1 MRDIAAIIA
10 AAYRRN
16 AVVLWPLLVLAV
28 SLSLTYFVARS
39 AQQDV
44 ELQLQSYFD
53 FRVRDAVNRIAIR
66 MQAYK
71 QVLRGSAGLFAASVS
86 VERIEF
92 KQYVAA
98 LRLQDSFPGIQGVG
112 FSLIVP
118 AAEKARHIAAIR
130 GEGFPDYSI
139 RPQGQR
145 DLYTSIVY
153 LEPFSG
159 RNLRAFGYDMY
170 SEPVRHA
177 AMQKALESGEEAL
190 SGKVRLVQEFG
201 EREQAGFLVY
211 LPIYRNTAAHASL
224 RERQEHALGWVYAPF
239 RMNDFMKGALGEQA
253 ADLSINIFDGEHM
266 TPDALMFDSSAL
278 ASANASHI
286 PTYQATKR
294 LQLIDNHPWTIH
306 ISASPTMLT
315 RVDSNKPSL
324 FAVVGACGSL
334 LLTILVWM
342 LITGRERAIN
352 AARAMNEELIAEQ
365 YRLSSIIEGTHV
377 GTWEWN
383 VQTGETAF
391 NRYWAKIIGYELSEI
406 EPVSIETWIKF
417 THPDDLK
424 ISDTLLKQHFAHE
437 TEHYE
442 CEARMR
448 HKNGHWV
455 WVLDR
460 GKVATWTSDGKPL
473 MMFGTHQEI
482 TQRKLEEQKVRFDAE
497 HDALTRLPN
506 RALLNDRLQQ
516 ALAIAKR
523 DKEKLALMFIDLDK
537 FKPVN
542 DKFGH
547 DVGDLLLKEV
557 AQRIQGCLRESDTVA
572 RVGGDEFVVLLPS
585 VNEETDA
592 IGVAEKIRHALN
604 LPFDLAGHHLEIS
617 SSTGIAIYPDHG
629 HDEHSLTKSA
639 DIAMYWAKANGRNNV
654 QLFQPDP
661 HPTASGSSTLALG
674 FSNTKTKE

>member
-16 AVVLWPLLVLAV
+16 AVVIWPLLVLAV
-28 SLSLTYFVARS
+28 SLSFTYLVARS

-53 FRVRDAVNRIAIR
+53 FRVRDAVNRIAIG

-118 AAEKARHIAAIR
+118 AAEKERHIAAVR
-130 GEGFPDYSI
+130 SEGFPNYSI
-139 RPQGQR
+139 HPQGQR

-153 LEPFSG
+153 LEPFSD

-177 AMQKALESGEEAL
+177 AMQKALESGEETL
-190 SGKVRLVQEFG
+190 SGKVRLVQESG
-201 EREQAGFLVY
+201 QQEQSGVLMY
-211 LPIYRNTAAHASL
+211 LPIYRTSTPHDTL
-224 RERQEHALGWVYAPF
+224 RDRKQNAMGWVYAPF
-239 RMNDFMKGALGEQA
+239 RMKDFMEGALGEQA
-253 ADLSINIFDGEHM
+253 ADLDIKIFDGEIA
-266 TPDALMFDSSAL
+266 TPEALMFDSSAL
-278 ASANASHI
+278 IKTSAVHN
-286 PTYQATKR
+286 PTYQVTKR
-294 LQLIDNHPWTIH
+294 LQIIDHHPWTIQV
-306 ISASPTMLT
+306 SALPTMLT
-315 RVDSNKPSL
+315 RVDANKPNL
-324 FAVVGACGSL
+324 FAVVGSFGSL
-334 LLTILVWM
+334 LLAILVWM
-342 LITGRERAIN
+342 LMTGRERAID

-383 VQTGETAF
+383 VQTGETVF
-391 NRYWAKIIGYELSEI
+391 NHYWARIIGYELSEL
-406 EPVSIETWIKF
+406 EPVSINTWIKF

-424 ISDTLLKQHFAHE
+424 TSDMLLKKHFSHE
-437 TEHYE
+437 LDHYE

-460 GKVATWTSDGKPL
+460 GKVATWTRDGKPL

-497 HDALTRLPN
+497 HDALTKLPN

-585 VNEETDA
+585 INEETDA

-629 HDEHSLTKSA
+629 HDEHSLTKNA

-661 HPTASGSSTLALG
+661 HKATSSSTLALG
-674 FSNTKTKE
+674 VSNSDTTG